1 MTQNDLLKL
10 IDSPKCGDP
19 VLLHNASVRLA
30 KNDPELLSLLWLL
43 REGVIGRHH
52 FQNLLAGAIYH

>member
-10 IDSPKCGDP
+10 IDNPKGGDP
-19 VLLHNASVRLA
+19 VLLRNASARLA

-43 REGVIGRHH
+43 REGVIGRRH
-52 FQNLLAGAIYH
+52 FQNLVAGAVYH